1 MTQMFGM
8 KLVYE
13 NRPYMHIDMEN
24 TIVMKIEGKQVAAP
38 HEEVP
43 AAAPVAET
51 KPVVEQQRTVHT
63 EEKALPAARR
73 VAAPT
78 TAARAAAPAPAPT
91 PVIAAA
97 TPVVS
102 SPSKKPLSAV
112 DTGSST
118 HNYLIA
124 GVIVAGIASV
134 IAMVVMRK
142 K

>member
-38 HEEVP
+38 PEDVP

-51 KPVVEQQRTVHT
+51 KLVVEQQRTVHT

-78 TAARAAAPAPAPT
+78 TARAAAPAPVPT
-91 PVIAAA
+91 PVVAAA

-102 SPSKKPLSAV
+102 SPSKKPVSAE
-112 DTGSST
+112 DTGSSA